1 MLKLDQ
7 GLWVATVQSC
17 YNMALQ
23 ASTNVLKAEPR
34 IFRPNSRCRQGQTA
48 CNSFHALEMKNGVL
62 QIWNT

>member
-34 IFRPNSRCRQGQTA
+34 TSDLTA
-48 CNSFHALEMKNGVL
+48 DVDRDKQLVIVSMHWK
-62 QIWNT
+62 